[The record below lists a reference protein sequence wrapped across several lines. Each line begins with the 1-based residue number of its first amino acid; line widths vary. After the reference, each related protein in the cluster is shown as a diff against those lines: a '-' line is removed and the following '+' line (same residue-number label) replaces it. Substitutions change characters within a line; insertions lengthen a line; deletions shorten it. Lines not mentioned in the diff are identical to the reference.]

1 MTFLWGKM
9 LMMRQITEAEE
20 NRKKKTIWIG
30 RALVNL
36 PILVSYHVENLSIVL
51 ETVYYILVQRS
62 QHSMDQPR
70 RLTSH

>member
-30 RALVNL
+30 RVLVNL
-36 PILVSYHVENLSIVL
+36 PISVSFHVENLSIVL
-51 ETVYYILVQRS
+51 ETVCYILVQRS
-62 QHSMDQPR
+62 QHRVDQPK